1 MVDSTDESDSLRA
14 ARRAVQDSS
23 VPAVL
28 VDRDYRIIAANRLY
42 RERYDPDIQLGVSQC
57 FRVSH
62 RYPGPCD
69 RHGESCPLSR
79 CLETGSAT
87 RVLHVHHCQSGPE
100 HVDVA
105 MEPVWDDAGAIV
117 AFIERMETVT
127 TASSRPGGVELLG
140 ESRSFNEVIG
150 AVRRVAPSEVPVLLL
165 GESGTGKELL
175 AKAVHAESTRSAG
188 PFIPVECSGLT
199 ESLFESELFGH
210 EAGAFT
216 GARGRRD
223 GLVAAARGGTLFLDE
238 VGDIPLPL
246 QVKLLRLLESRT
258 YRRVGSVE
266 PMSADFRLVCATHGD
281 LDAAVEAGRFRL
293 DLLHRINAF
302 PIRVPALRDRRE
314 DLPLLCARFLG
325 GTGLRLGAAAERAL
339 GRMPFPG
346 NVRELKNLLRR
357 AALLCDG
364 TVIEPHHLALP
375 GTNQPASHAGIVTL
389 EEAERDYLKWVVR
402 HFEGDRAVLAGRL
415 GVSERTLYRKLAALG
430 D

>member
-1 MVDSTDESDSLRA
+1 
-14 ARRAVQDSS
+14 
-23 VPAVL
+23 
-28 VDRDYRIIAANRLY
+28 
-42 RERYDPDIQLGVSQC
+42 
-57 FRVSH
+57 
-62 RYPGPCD
+62 
-69 RHGESCPLSR
+69 
-79 CLETGSAT
+79 
-87 RVLHVHHCQSGPE
+87 
-100 HVDVA
+100 
-105 MEPVWDDAGAIV
+105 
-117 AFIERMETVT
+117 
-127 TASSRPGGVELLG
+127 
-140 ESRSFNEVIG
+140 
-150 AVRRVAPSEVPVLLL
+150 
-165 GESGTGKELL
+165 
-175 AKAVHAESTRSAG
+175 
-188 PFIPVECSGLT
+188 
-199 ESLFESELFGH
+199 
-210 EAGAFT
+210 
-216 GARGRRD
+216 
-223 GLVAAARGGTLFLDE
+223 
-238 VGDIPLPL
+238 
-246 QVKLLRLLESRT
+246 
-258 YRRVGSVE
+258 
-266 PMSADFRLVCATHGD
+266 MSADFRLVCATHGD